1 MGVILLMFGVGLHF
15 SIGDLMAVR
24 GLAVPGAIVQIAI
37 ATAMG
42 AGLALAWGWSLGAGL
57 VFGLSLS
64 VASTIVLLRALEER
78 NALSSATGRIAVGW
92 LIVEDLV
99 MVLTLVLLPASAEVL
114 GGHLDGGVTAHSG
127 GSILVSIGITL
138 VKVAA
143 FIGVAVLVGP
153 RVVPWVLK
161 QAARAGS
168 RELFTLTV
176 LAVALGIAYGS
187 SQLFGVSLA
196 LGAFF
201 AGVILSESEF
211 SHRAATD
218 SLPLQDAFAILFFV
232 SVGMLFDPG
241 ILVREPIALL
251 AVVLVILIGK
261 GVAAFA
267 VVLALGYPPS
277 VGLSVSAS
285 LAQIGEFSFI
295 LAGLGVSIGVL
306 PPEGRDLVLAGALL
320 SITLNPVAF
329 VASDRILAACS
340 ASRRVGG
347 WFSTYGQ
354 QKHMALQ
361 AELAALVKRMEERA
375 AERRVQIRQ
384 LVGRFPVFADLPP
397 QAWEELLLLLRH
409 QTASPGERIIR
420 TGDRSQAVYFIES
433 GAVEVTVAD
442 RAIRL
447 GAGSYFGEMAM
458 LTGRRRSADVTAV
471 DYCKLSV
478 LGQREIRSLLPRYP
492 QLRATLLEMAQR
504 RAEINREKRA
514 AQTA

>member
-1 MGVILLMFGVGLHF
+1 
-15 SIGDLMAVR
+15 
-24 GLAVPGAIVQIAI
+24 
-37 ATAMG
+37 
-42 AGLALAWGWSLGAGL
+42 
-57 VFGLSLS
+57 
-64 VASTIVLLRALEER
+64 
-78 NALSSATGRIAVGW
+78 
-92 LIVEDLV
+92 
-99 MVLTLVLLPASAEVL
+99 
-114 GGHLDGGVTAHSG
+114 
-127 GSILVSIGITL
+127 
-138 VKVAA
+138 
-143 FIGVAVLVGP
+143 
-153 RVVPWVLK
+153 
-161 QAARAGS
+161 
-168 RELFTLTV
+168 
-176 LAVALGIAYGS
+176 
-187 SQLFGVSLA
+187 
-196 LGAFF
+196 
-201 AGVILSESEF
+201 
-211 SHRAATD
+211 
-218 SLPLQDAFAILFFV
+218 
-232 SVGMLFDPG
+232 MLFDPG

-420 TGDRSQAVYFIES
+420 TGDRSQAVYFIEF
-433 GAVEVTVAD
+433 
-442 RAIRL
+442 RRR
-447 GAGSYFGEMAM
+447 GSDCRRSSHP
-458 LTGRRRSADVTAV
+458 LGRRELFWRDGDVDWPATFGGCHGGGLLQAVGIGTAGNPITSAALSAAAGNTAGDGSTAGRDESGEARV
-471 DYCKLSV
+471 PDRLSAGAPTG
-478 LGQREIRSLLPRYP
+478 LGHRC
-492 QLRATLLEMAQR
+492 
-504 RAEINREKRA
+504 
-514 AQTA
+514 

>member
-1 MGVILLMFGVGLHF
+1 
-15 SIGDLMAVR
+15 
-24 GLAVPGAIVQIAI
+24 
-37 ATAMG
+37 
-42 AGLALAWGWSLGAGL
+42 
-57 VFGLSLS
+57 
-64 VASTIVLLRALEER
+64 
-78 NALSSATGRIAVGW
+78 
-92 LIVEDLV
+92 
-99 MVLTLVLLPASAEVL
+99 
-114 GGHLDGGVTAHSG
+114 
-127 GSILVSIGITL
+127 
-138 VKVAA
+138 
-143 FIGVAVLVGP
+143 
-153 RVVPWVLK
+153 
-161 QAARAGS
+161 
-168 RELFTLTV
+168 
-176 LAVALGIAYGS
+176 
-187 SQLFGVSLA
+187 LFGVSLA

-241 ILVREPIALL
+241 ILIREPTALL

-277 VGLSVSAS
+277 VGLSVAAS

-306 PPEGRDLVLAGALL
+306 PPEGRDLVLAGALF

-329 VASDRILAACS
+329 VTSDRILAACS
-340 ASRRVGG
+340 ASRRVSG
-347 WFSTYGQ
+347 WFNTFGQ
-354 QKHMALQ
+354 QKHTALQ
-361 AELAALVKRMEERA
+361 AELAALAKRMEERA

-384 LVGRFPVFADLPP
+384 LVRRFPVFADLPP

-471 DYCKLSV
+471 DYCRLSV
-478 LGQREIRSLLPRYP
+478 LGQREFRSLLPRYP
-492 QLRATLLEMAQR
+492 QLRTTLLEMAQR
-504 RAEINREKRA
+504 RAEMNREKRE